1 MPSTTTHN
9 PTSSSTPTIPVLIS
23 GAGPVGLYE
32 ALLLTQLGI
41 PVRIIDRDTAISPN
55 SRALGLHARSLEI
68 FQFTGTVD
76 DFLERGQGI
85 TNLSYYMNAR
95 LVGSL
100 PVIQATDHSMFST
113 GLFLEQAKTSE
124 IFLERLK
131 ELGVFVE
138 YGWELLDTKVVEGGP
153 GEEEYV
159 ETTIRRALV
168 GGNVVEGEDRVLGD
182 IDMRSEQ
189 KDKEYETQ
197 VVRSKYLV
205 ACDGGRS
212 TVRHKI
218 NVAFPGRT
226 LPQKTL
232 MWDGHCDCDIPL
244 SGLTAVR
251 GPNGKTMMV
260 FPMSDGVV
268 RIGVEDV
275 DMVPGEDFEQTLR
288 ELTIEHFESVV
299 AETAYPAK
307 FKVKSTI
314 WLTAFK
320 TNERRAERY
329 VHKNRIFL
337 AGDAAHVHSPAGGQ
351 GLNTGLHDAHNLA
364 WKLGYVLNGLAKPE
378 FLLPTYEERGAM
390 ADRAIRLSSKLLTR
404 RLAKGLWAD
413 LKAYLFFLVGPFI
426 IKVFGSFL
434 FAPEV
439 AMLDVEYEKNNLNRP
454 HKTQPEPKGDYKVG
468 VRAKDGILLPFY
480 SSSLATDAKE
490 KNDPQPTLRLH
501 SLFTG
506 IARFHILVFASDALN
521 TSGAKEIST
530 LLDRHVSQWQSK
542 YTYASTLQDGYADKD
557 LFKVHVIAG
566 PSSTASSSP
575 AILEMSKRGV
585 GKGKVF
591 VDKAGQTHQK
601 YGFAATKG
609 LGGITV
615 IRPDSHVG
623 FRVHGVNEQ
632 AWKDV
637 DEYFST
643 VLVAHSE

>member
-1 MPSTTTHN
+1 MPSTTHN
-9 PTSSSTPTIPVLIS
+9 PTSLSSITLPVLIS

-41 PVRIIDRDTAISPN
+41 PVRIIEREMAISPN

-68 FQFTGTVD
+68 FQFTGTINA
-76 DFLERGQGI
+76 FLEAGMPI
-85 TNLSYYMNAR
+85 TNVSYYKNAR

-100 PVIQATDHSMFST
+100 PVIQATEHSMFST

-124 IFLERLK
+124 IFLDKLK
-131 ELGVFVE
+131 EFGVHVE
-138 YGWELLDTKVVEGGP
+138 YGWELLDTKVVEGG
-153 GEEEYV
+153 EEEYV
-159 ETTIRRALV
+159 ETTIRRASV
-168 GGNVVEGEDRVLGD
+168 GGNVAKDKDQVMGDTGLGA
-182 IDMRSEQ
+182 EQ
-189 KDKEYETQ
+189 EDKEYETQ
-197 VVRSKYLV
+197 IVRSKYLV

-218 NVAFPGRT
+218 NVNFPGRT
-226 LPQKTL
+226 LTHKTL

-244 SGLTAVR
+244 SAGLTAVK
-251 GPNGKTMMV
+251 GPNGKTLMV
-260 FPMSDGVV
+260 FPMNEGLV
-268 RIGVEDV
+268 RIGVEDC
-275 DMVPGEDFEQTLR
+275 DMAPGEDFEQTLR
-288 ELTIEHFESVV
+288 ELTDEHFESVV

-307 FKVKSTI
+307 FKINSTT
-314 WLTAFK
+314 WLTCFK
-320 TNERRAERY
+320 TNERRAEQY
-329 VHKNRIFL
+329 VYKNRIFL

-404 RLAKGLWAD
+404 RMAKGFVAD
-413 LKAYLFFLVGPFI
+413 LKAYLFFLIGPLI
-426 IKVFGSFL
+426 ARVSGSFL

-439 AMLDVEYEKNNLNRP
+439 AMLDVEYVKNNINRP
-454 HKTQPEPKGDYKVG
+454 HETQPEPKADYKVG

-480 SSSLATDAKE
+480 SSSLITDTKD
-490 KNDPQPTLRLH
+490 KKDPQPTLRLH

-506 IARFHILVFASDALN
+506 VARFHILVFASDHLTAD
-521 TSGAKEIST
+521 AKEISA
-530 LLDRHVSQWQSK
+530 LLDRHVTQWRAK
-542 YTYASTLQDGYADKD
+542 WTYSSTLNDGYADKD

-566 PSSTASSSP
+566 PSPSSSTFNTSTL
-575 AILEMSKRGV
+575 LEMSKRDI
-585 GKGKVF
+585 GKGKVY
-591 VDKAGQTHQK
+591 VDKDGHTHQK
-601 YGFAATKG
+601 YGFAATKR

-615 IRPDSHVG
+615 VRPDSHVG
-623 FRVHGVNEQ
+623 FRVHGVDEQ

-643 VLVAHSE
+643 VLVARSE

>member
-9 PTSSSTPTIPVLIS
+9 PSSTSTTTLPVLIS

-41 PVRIIDRDTAISPN
+41 PVRIIDREMAISPN

-68 FQFTGTVD
+68 FRFTGTID
-76 DFLERGQGI
+76 EFLERGNTI
-85 TNLSYYMNAR
+85 TNVSYFKNTR

-100 PVIQATDHSMFST
+100 PLIQGTDHSMFST

-131 ELGVFVE
+131 EFGVFVE

-168 GGNVVEGEDRVLGD
+168 GGNVREGEDRVMGD
-182 IDMRSEQ
+182 IDMRAEQ
-189 KDKEYETQ
+189 KDKEYEIQ

-218 NVAFPGRT
+218 NVGFPGRT

-232 MWDGHCDCDIPL
+232 MWDGYCDCDLPL
-244 SGLTAVR
+244 SGMTLVK
-251 GPNGKTMMV
+251 GPNGKTLMV
-260 FPMSDGVV
+260 FPMPNGMV
-268 RIGVEDV
+268 RIGVEDGN
-275 DMVPGEDFEQTLR
+275 MAPGEDFEQTLR

-299 AETAYPAK
+299 AEVTHPAK
-307 FKVKSTI
+307 FNVKSTI

-320 TNERRAERY
+320 TNERRAEQY
-329 VHKNRIFL
+329 VYKNRIFL

-390 ADRAIRLSSKLLTR
+390 ADRAIRLSSKLLKR
-404 RLAKGLWAD
+404 RLATGWWAD
-413 LKAYLFFLVGPFI
+413 IKAYLFFLIGPLI
-426 IKVFGSFL
+426 SAVFGSML
-434 FAPEV
+434 FSPEV
-439 AMLDVEYEKNNLNRP
+439 AMLDVEYEKNNINRP

-468 VRAKDGILLPFY
+468 IRAKDGILLPFY
-480 SSSLATDAKE
+480 SSFATDTKE
-490 KNDPQPTLRLH
+490 KKDPQPTLRLH

-506 IARFHILVFASDALN
+506 IARFHILVLASDHLT

-542 YTYASTLQDGYADKD
+542 WTYGSTLRDGYTDKD
-557 LFKVHVIAG
+557 LFKVHVITG
-566 PSSTASSSP
+566 PSSTTSSSP
-575 AILEMSKRGV
+575 VLLEMSKRDI

-591 VDKAGQTHQK
+591 VDQAGQIHQK

-643 VLVAHSE
+643 VLVAHCE

>member
-9 PTSSSTPTIPVLIS
+9 PSSSSTPTIPVLIS

-68 FQFTGTVD
+68 FHFTGTVD
-76 DFLERGQGI
+76 EFLERGQSI

-131 ELGVFVE
+131 KLGVFVE

-197 VVRSKYLV
+197 LVRSKYLV

-244 SGLTAVR
+244 SGLTY
-251 GPNGKTMMV
+251 
-260 FPMSDGVV
+260 
-268 RIGVEDV
+268 
-275 DMVPGEDFEQTLR
+275 DFEQALR

-434 FAPEV
+434 FEPEV
-439 AMLDVEYEKNNLNRP
+439 AM
-454 HKTQPEPKGDYKVG
+454 
-468 VRAKDGILLPFY
+468 
-480 SSSLATDAKE
+480 
-490 KNDPQPTLRLH
+490 
-501 SLFTG
+501 
-506 IARFHILVFASDALN
+506 
-521 TSGAKEIST
+521 
-530 LLDRHVSQWQSK
+530 
-542 YTYASTLQDGYADKD
+542 
-557 LFKVHVIAG
+557 
-566 PSSTASSSP
+566 
-575 AILEMSKRGV
+575 
-585 GKGKVF
+585 
-591 VDKAGQTHQK
+591 
-601 YGFAATKG
+601 
-609 LGGITV
+609 
-615 IRPDSHVG
+615 
-623 FRVHGVNEQ
+623 
-632 AWKDV
+632 
-637 DEYFST
+637 
-643 VLVAHSE
+643 

>member
-1 MPSTTTHN
+1 MPFTTAHNLSSTSTTTL
-9 PTSSSTPTIPVLIS
+9 PVLIS

-41 PVRIIDRDTAISPN
+41 PVRIIDREMAISPN

-68 FQFTGTVD
+68 FQFTGTID
-76 DFLERGQGI
+76 DFLERGRAI
-85 TNLSYYMNAR
+85 TNVSYYKNAR

-100 PVIQATDHSMFST
+100 PMIRGEEHSMFSR
-113 GLFLEQAKTSE
+113 GLILEQAKTSE
-124 IFLERLK
+124 IFLGKLK
-131 ELGVFVE
+131 EFGVFVE

-168 GGNVVEGEDRVLGD
+168 GGNVAEGEDRVMGD
-182 IDMRSEQ
+182 VDMRAEQ

-226 LPQKTL
+226 LTQKSL
-232 MWDGHCDCDIPL
+232 LWDGHCDCDMSFAGFTL
-244 SGLTAVR
+244 VKGS
-251 GPNGKTMMV
+251 NGKNLMV
-260 FPMSDGVV
+260 FPMDDGVV
-268 RIGVEDV
+268 RIGVDNG
-275 DMVPGEDFEQTLR
+275 DMAPGEDFEQTLR
-288 ELTIEHFESVV
+288 ELTIEHFESIV
-299 AETAYPAK
+299 AEVVHPAK
-307 FKVKSTI
+307 FKIKSTI

-320 TNERRAERY
+320 INERRAEQY
-329 VHKNRIFL
+329 VYKNRIFL

-390 ADRAIRLSSKLLTR
+390 ADRAIQLSSKLLNR
-404 RLAKGLWAD
+404 RLAMGWVAD
-413 LKAYLFFLVGPFI
+413 IKAY
-426 IKVFGSFL
+426 FL
-434 FAPEV
+434 FLIGPMLV
-439 AMLDVEYEKNNLNRP
+439 AMLDVEYEKNNINRP
-454 HKTQPEPKGDYKVG
+454 HKSQPEPKGDYKVG
-468 VRAKDGILLPFY
+468 VRAKEGTLLPFY
-480 SSSLATDAKE
+480 SSSFVTDTKD
-490 KNDPQPTLRLH
+490 KKDPQPTLRLH
-501 SLFTG
+501 SLITG
-506 IARFHILVFASDALN
+506 VARFHILVFASDHLT

-530 LLDRHVSQWQSK
+530 LLDHHVSQWQSK
-542 YTYASTLQDGYADKD
+542 WTYGSTLRDGYTDKD
-557 LFKVHVIAG
+557 LFKVHVITG
-566 PSSTASSSP
+566 PSSTTSSSSVL
-575 AILEMSKRGV
+575 LEMSKRDV

-591 VDKAGQTHQK
+591 VDQAGRTHQN

-609 LGGITV
+609 LGGISV

-643 VLVAHSE
+643 VLVAHYE